1 MKTYQIQIS
10 LNGSRPKIWRRLL
23 IPSTLLLPDFH
34 TVIQISMG
42 WENDHLYQFAK
53 GRTFYSPEDYI
64 SDEMNNKEYEE
75 IKISDLLKKEKDK
88 ILYEYDFGDSW
99 RHDIIL
105 EKILPLDDKLNNP
118 ICINGKMTCPPE
130 DCGGIWGYANLLKI
144 LKQPGHEE
152 YEDYLSWVGTD
163 FDPSSFDKEAV
174 NKVLKRFKF
183 NKI

>member
-10 LNGSRPKIWRRLL
+10 LDGSRPKIWRRLL
-23 IPSTLLLPDFH
+23 IPSDLLLQDFH
-34 TVIQISMG
+34 TIIQIAMG

-53 GRTFYSPEDYI
+53 GRNFYSPEDCTP
-64 SDEMNNKEYEE
+64 DEMNNVEYEE

-105 EKILPLDDKLNNP
+105 EKILPTDDKLRNP
-118 ICINGKMTCPPE
+118 ICTDGKMACPPE
-130 DCGGIWGYANLLKI
+130 DCGGIWGYATLLGI

-152 YEDYLSWVGTD
+152 YEDYLSWVGTE
-163 FDPSSFDKEAV
+163 FDPTHFDKEVV

-183 NKI
+183 N